1 MREKLDILTT
11 KANVFS
17 GAYAALTI
25 KMTAE
30 HITMCLS
37 YPSRLRVF
45 SKTMLN

>member
-1 MREKLDILTT
+1 MKEKLDILTT

-17 GAYAALTI
+17 GTYAALTI
-25 KMTAE
+25 RTAAE

-45 SKTMLN
+45 SKIILN

>member
-1 MREKLDILTT
+1 MKEKLDILTT

-17 GAYAALTI
+17 GTYAAYI
-25 KMTAE
+25 RMTAE

-45 SKTMLN
+45 SKIILN